1 MADRRQLR
9 TSSSVSSVYRREL
22 PAAIAETTEAETPA
36 KESAPCSPEK
46 TGEMI
51 NESSSPTKLNDSE
64 ISEITTSMSVQDMI
78 QDIMSEYRSA
88 LETLTAEVTSLRSEV
103 ADQQKQFNTK
113 IKLLNHNQV
122 TIKQDFEQ
130 QMTTQNKHYQ
140 QQQNQHKNQV
150 KQQIEQLAKE
160 TVPDTPKINIQYETL
175 STTTQKNKTTKP
187 KNKQK
192 SNAQPE
198 QSNTIQVA
206 SKLSNAAAG
215 ASTMQ
220 QRSSP
225 APASSIS
232 ESIDSTIVTTPTQI
246 TECSPENTSR
256 KPKDI
261 DSIIL
266 GSSIVKHIRGGNIR
280 RYSKKFTKVCS
291 YPGADSEKITD
302 HAEVELKYFNPKSA
316 IIYAGG
322 NDLSNGQKISS
333 IVAEICHLGNELKHR
348 GVKHI
353 AISSVLPRINLM
365 KEVPE
370 LNRKLKE
377 MAAKEGFD
385 FIFHRNIYYKYHMA
399 RDKVH
404 LNYDGVEILEENFTF
419 YLKNLKLDDKD

>member
-36 KESAPCSPEK
+36 KESAPCSSEK

-160 TVPDTPKINIQYETL
+160 TVPETTKINIQYETL
-175 STTTQKNKTTKP
+175 STTTP
-187 KNKQK
+187 
-192 SNAQPE
+192 
-198 QSNTIQVA
+198 
-206 SKLSNAAAG
+206 
-215 ASTMQ
+215 
-220 QRSSP
+220 
-225 APASSIS
+225 
-232 ESIDSTIVTTPTQI
+232 
-246 TECSPENTSR
+246 
-256 KPKDI
+256 
-261 DSIIL
+261 
-266 GSSIVKHIRGGNIR
+266 
-280 RYSKKFTKVCS
+280 
-291 YPGADSEKITD
+291 
-302 HAEVELKYFNPKSA
+302 
-316 IIYAGG
+316 
-322 NDLSNGQKISS
+322 
-333 IVAEICHLGNELKHR
+333 
-348 GVKHI
+348 
-353 AISSVLPRINLM
+353 
-365 KEVPE
+365 
-370 LNRKLKE
+370 
-377 MAAKEGFD
+377 
-385 FIFHRNIYYKYHMA
+385 
-399 RDKVH
+399 
-404 LNYDGVEILEENFTF
+404 
-419 YLKNLKLDDKD
+419 